1 VVISIAQQVTQLS
14 LAASRTASVSDRDG
28 TVVGTSGHLHARAV
42 RPGRYARGS
51 AGGESAL
58 ARPAAQTPHQ
68 VADKQSGGYSAPRAT
83 TVMSVPRQN
92 FRLPWLLLAAS
103 LQAQDLIHQ
112 SIEDLM
118 NVEVTS
124 ASKKQQKISQTAAAV
139 YVITQEDIRRSGATS
154 LVEALRMVPGVDVA
168 RLGASQWA
176 VSARGF
182 NGRFSGKLLVLIDG
196 RSVYDPLFSGVYW
209 DVQDT
214 MLEDVDRIEV
224 IRGPGATIW
233 GANAVNGVINV
244 ITKHTK
250 DTQGTLISSGGGSE
264 ERGFGAARLGGKLGE
279 KAHFRVYGKYFNQGP
294 SVDGSGLEAGDAWS
308 SLRGGFRVDS
318 EPSSRDTLTV
328 QGDIYRENQNVVSH
342 VVTLSPP
349 FEEVTP
355 TSGPQSGGNLLGR
368 WNRAYSNGSETTLQ
382 MYWDRAS
389 RENDVFRENIDTL
402 DLDFNHHTPLG
413 GRQDIVWGLGY
424 RLIGFGTHG
433 GSGISF
439 TPANR
444 YDQLFS
450 AFVQDEITVV
460 EDRLKITLGSKIEH
474 NDYTRIELEPSVRV
488 LWTPNERQSLW
499 AAISRAV
506 RTPSPADTS
515 LRVDTTAF
523 AGSNG
528 TVNLLSLFG
537 NPNFLSEKLLAYEL
551 GYRFEP
557 SHRISLDFAA
567 FFNDYDDLQNNIA
580 GRPFFE
586 STPQPSHL
594 VIPIQFGNGGGG
606 YTYGLEVAANW
617 SVTSYWKWTAG
628 YTALRVRLEPGTG
641 GDGKNISYDS
651 PARQWQV
658 RSSLNLPHRLELDT
672 ALYYTGPLLQIEVP
686 SYFRL
691 DSRLGWRLSRS
702 VDLSLTLQNLLDA
715 RHPEFN
721 DSAGGVPST
730 QIRRSAYAQVT
741 WKF

>member
-1 VVISIAQQVTQLS
+1 
-14 LAASRTASVSDRDG
+14 
-28 TVVGTSGHLHARAV
+28 
-42 RPGRYARGS
+42 
-51 AGGESAL
+51 
-58 ARPAAQTPHQ
+58 
-68 VADKQSGGYSAPRAT
+68 
-83 TVMSVPRQN
+83 MSVLHPN
-92 FRLPWLLLAAS
+92 FQLLWLLLAAS

-154 LVEALRMVPGVDVA
+154 LAEALRMVPGVDVA
-168 RLGASQWA
+168 RLSASQWA

-214 MLEDVDRIEV
+214 LLEDVDRIEV

-233 GANAVNGVINV
+233 GANAVNGVIDI

-250 DTQGTLISSGGGSE
+250 DTQGTLISSGGGGPD

-279 KAHFRVYGKYFNQGP
+279 KAHFRVYGKYFNRGP
-294 SVDGSGLEAGDAWS
+294 SVDGSGREARDGWD

-318 EPSSRDTLTV
+318 EPSSRDTLTA
-328 QGDIYRENQNVVSH
+328 QGDLYREDLSAVSQ

-349 FEEVTP
+349 FVKLLP
-355 TSGPQSGGNLLGR
+355 TSGIRSGGDILGR
-368 WNRAYSNGSETTLQ
+368 WNRAFSNGSETTLQ
-382 MYWDRAS
+382 MYWDHAG
-389 RENDVFRENIDTL
+389 REDSIFREGIDTL

-413 GRQDIVWGLGY
+413 GRQDVVWGLGY
-424 RLIGFGTHG
+424 RLIGIGTRG

-439 TPANR
+439 NPANR
-444 YDQLFS
+444 NNQLFS
-450 AFVQDEITVV
+450 AFVQDEITVA
-460 EDRLKITLGSKIEH
+460 EDRFKITLGSKFEH
-474 NDYTRIELEPSVRV
+474 NDYTGIEVQPSIRA
-488 LWTPNERQSLW
+488 LWTPTERQSLW
-499 AAISRAV
+499 AAVSRAV

-515 LRVDTTAF
+515 LRVDAAAF
-523 AGSNG
+523 PSGNG
-528 TVNLLSLFG
+528 AVSLISIFG
-537 NPNFLSEKLLAYEL
+537 NPNFSSEKMQAYEL
-551 GYRFEP
+551 GYRIEP
-557 SHRISLDFAA
+557 SHKISLDVAA
-567 FFNDYDDLQNNIA
+567 FYNDYDELQNNIA

-586 STPQPSHL
+586 TTPQPPHL
-594 VIPIQFGNGGGG
+594 VIPIQFGNGGAG

-617 SVTSYWKWTAG
+617 SATSYWKWTAG

-641 GDGKNISYDS
+641 GDGKTVAYES
-651 PARQWQV
+651 PANQWQV

-672 ALYYTGPLLQIEVP
+672 ALYYTGPLIHVEVP

-691 DSRLGWRLSRS
+691 DSRLGWRVSRS
-702 VDLSLTLQNLLDA
+702 VDLSVTLQNLLNN
-715 RHPEFN
+715 RHPEFS
-721 DSAGGVPST
+721 DSEGGVPST